1 MGSLDPLYPQKLPFP
16 HLRSLPITFF
26 ENVPKDVS
34 DVDLLII
41 IGTSLRVAPA
51 NSLVWRVP
59 KTSMRLLVNREPV
72 GWHLG
77 VAYGPDSTRD
87 VFAQGNCDYVLLDL
101 MAHLGWL
108 DDLEPLLEE
117 HKLPESSAA
126 LLRKRLGNDDS
137 DGDGDD
143 GSPDE

>member
-1 MGSLDPLYPQKLPFP
+1 MGTMHCTLKVLAFLQLP
-16 HLRSLPITFF
+16 SLPMTFF
-26 ENVPKDVS
+26 ENVPRDVS

-59 KTSMRLLVNREPV
+59 KTAMRLLVNREPV
-72 GWHLG
+72 GFHLG
-77 VAYGPDSTRD
+77 LVYGADSKRD
-87 VFAQGNCDYVLLDL
+87 VFAQGNCDYVLLEL

-108 DDLEPLLEE
+108 DDLSPLLKE

-126 LLRKRLGNDDS
+126 LLRKRVGKDDS
-137 DGDGDD
+137 DGDGHS
-143 GSPDE
+143 GSPND